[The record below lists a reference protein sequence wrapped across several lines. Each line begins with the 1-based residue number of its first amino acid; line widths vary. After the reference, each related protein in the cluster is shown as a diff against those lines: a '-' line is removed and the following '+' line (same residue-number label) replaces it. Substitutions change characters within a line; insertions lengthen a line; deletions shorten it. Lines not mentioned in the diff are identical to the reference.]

1 VGQPPAPEDDDTI
14 APDDLVY
21 RRVKDGGNIQ
31 VVLDELG
38 NRIASSAA
46 FDPDEDGIS
55 VFLEST
61 LAQANLDVISVI
73 DGFEGY
79 LLARIRVSE
88 VRALGLGITR
98 DPNPPDAKPMACNVA
113 HCLIKLPMVSK
124 RKTHRLS
131 QGLAGAS
138 NLLDL

>member
-1 VGQPPAPEDDDTI
+1 MAQPQTPQDDDTI
-14 APDDLVY
+14 AADDSVY
-21 RRVKDGGNIQ
+21 RRVKDGGNIA

-38 NRIASSAA
+38 KRIASSAA

-61 LAQANLDVISVI
+61 LAHANVEVISVI
-73 DGFEGY
+73 DGFESY
-79 LLARIRVSE
+79 VLARISVSD

-113 HCLIKLPMVSK
+113 HCLITVPAVSK
-124 RKTHRLS
+124 RKLHRLS
-131 QGLAGAS
+131 QGLARAS
-138 NLLDL
+138 NLVP

>member
-1 VGQPPAPEDDDTI
+1 VGQLPAPEDDDTI
-14 APDDLVY
+14 TPADSVY

-31 VVLDELG
+31 VVLDKAG
-38 NRIASSAA
+38 KRIASSAA

-61 LAQANLDVISVI
+61 LAQANLEVMSVI

-79 LLARIRVSE
+79 LLARVLVSE

-113 HCLIKLPMVSK
+113 HCLIKVPAVSK
-124 RKTHRLS
+124 QQLHRLS
-131 QGLAGAS
+131 QGLARAS
-138 NLLDL
+138 NLMP